1 MTSHQSD
8 WATLPNPAV
17 RQVLVA
23 LTTTTG
29 GCNADVLQTRLVCK
43 AWQQEVDYFVT
54 DIGVR
59 RRSLLFGSQFA
70 LERYGGYM
78 YADIAHCASASGGWQ
93 PQLVADFLFLLYGI
107 HPSRITLTLT

>member
-78 YADIAHCASASGGWQ
+78 YADIAHCASARVVGNLNW
-93 PQLVADFLFLLYGI
+93 LLISYFCSTASI
-107 HPSRITLTLT
+107 PHESH